1 MRGGERGMR
10 SRCLIELFVMVMVLS
25 EMQHTI
31 LTVVSVCIFE
41 YFQCLLRSQSKYIFL
56 ASIYHGLASNS
67 MN

>member
-1 MRGGERGMR
+1 
-10 SRCLIELFVMVMVLS
+10 MVMVLS

-56 ASIYHGLASNS
+56 ASIDHGLASNS